1 MIDQALIDSA
11 RMIKNEFESLNS
23 ILEMYETD
31 VMKMANNF
39 FKVSE
44 DLKNIESTIKDD
56 SIDSIKKKVLDML
69 TSLEDESSIIGDKVD
84 EINIKLEKLK
94 KEEITLY
101 NVIKRRY
108 PALSDEEIKIDIQK
122 RI

>member
-108 PALSDEEIKIDIQK
+108 PTLSDEEIKIDIQK